1 MSAAERIFATMNE
14 EYRERERMQIMNEEQ
29 NIKDFQVDAEVE
41 TVQADFY
48 RKPYAEVHDIQAE
61 EY

>member
-41 TVQADFY
+41 TV
-48 RKPYAEVHDIQAE
+48 
-61 EY
+61 